1 MKFYSGFSLKNEE
14 CLFEAFLKKGAYT
27 VSGFSY
33 GTIKALKYTQEQLKL
48 GKRVDTLQLLSPV
61 FFEMHGGKFHRVQM
75 MYYTKDRKKYMQN
88 FIKTCFM
95 PYAVKELEFQKE
107 KKEEL
112 EELLSYQWS
121 VPDLLELQSKGV
133 NIEVYLGSKDAV
145 IDVEEARKLFL
156 DVATVTYIKEANH
169 FLQLS

>member
-14 CLFEAFLKKGAYT
+14 FLFEPFLKKGAYT

-33 GTIKALKYTQEQLKL
+33 GTIKALKYTQEQLQK
-48 GKRVDTLQLLSPV
+48 GNRVDTLQLLSPV
-61 FFEMHGGKFHRVQM
+61 FFQTQGGKFHRVQM
-75 MYYTKDRKKYMQN
+75 MYYTKDRKKYMHN
-88 FIKTCFM
+88 FINTCFM
-95 PYAVKELEFQKE
+95 PYEKKELEFQKE

-112 EELLSYQWS
+112 EELLTYQWS
-121 VPDLLELQSKGV
+121 VPDLLELKSKGV
-133 NIEVYLGSKDAV
+133 KIEVYLGGKDV
-145 IDVEEARKLFL
+145 IIDVEEARKVFL